1 MYVSDHHPVFLTL
14 RVPLDGV
21 PRPCSWRVGGR
32 IHHDFNAR
40 VFLRQHLLLTAT
52 PLVATLTD
60 WDCLKQQ

>member
-21 PRPCSWRVGGR
+21 PRPCSWRATGR
-32 IHHDFNAR
+32 IHAR
-40 VFLRQHLLLTAT
+40 ILLRHHLLLMAT
-52 PLVATLTD
+52 HLVATLTD